1 MQSNKTQSKE
11 KFGPVHRAIP
21 QPPPV
26 AAPLPDVAPG
36 EIGAAAVTDA
46 ANHQLDRYA
55 QDIEQYLQAS
65 KLRALLYKLQ
75 AEVNPADPPLL
86 RLRRD

>member
-21 QPPPV
+21 QPPPM
-26 AAPLPDVAPG
+26 AAPLPEVAPG

-55 QDIEQYLQAS
+55 QDI
-65 KLRALLYKLQ
+65 
-75 AEVNPADPPLL
+75 D
-86 RLRRD
+86 RLRRALAQ

>member
-26 AAPLPDVAPG
+26 AAPLPEVAPG

-55 QDIEQYLQAS
+55 QDIESYLQSS
-65 KLRALLYKLQ
+65 KLDALLDKLQ
-75 AEVNPADPPLL
+75 SEINPATPPQL
-86 RLRRD
+86 RLRRE

>member
-11 KFGPVHRAIP
+11 NFGPVHRAIP
-21 QPPPV
+21 QPPP
-26 AAPLPDVAPG
+26 AAPLPEVAPG

-65 KLRALLYKLQ
+65 KLRALLDKLQ
-75 AEVNPADPPLL
+75 AEVNPADPPPL

>member
-1 MQSNKTQSKE
+1 MQSDKTQSNDT
-11 KFGPVHRAIP
+11 FAPVYRAVP
-21 QPPPV
+21 QP
-26 AAPLPDVAPG
+26 AQEAPAPEIQPG

-65 KLRALLYKLQ
+65 KLRALLDKLQ